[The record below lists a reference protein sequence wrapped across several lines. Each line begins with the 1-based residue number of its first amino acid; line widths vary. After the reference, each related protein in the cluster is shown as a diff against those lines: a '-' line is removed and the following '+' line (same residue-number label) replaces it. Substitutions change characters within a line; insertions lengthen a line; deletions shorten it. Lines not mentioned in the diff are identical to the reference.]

1 MLSLKIYLD
10 DCAYDKRLVQLLR
23 QAGHEVT
30 TPVEAG
36 TLGQHDNK
44 HLNYAIYNKKI
55 LLTKNPPD
63 FLALHEELKNHCGII
78 AIYQDNDVSKDMT
91 NTEIVKAISN
101 LIKAQVPIIN
111 CFHILNNWRY

>member
-36 TLGQHDNK
+36 TLGQHDNE
-44 HLNYAIYNKKI
+44 HLN
-55 LLTKNPPD
+55 
-63 FLALHEELKNHCGII
+63 ERR
-78 AIYQDNDVSKDMT
+78 
-91 NTEIVKAISN
+91 
-101 LIKAQVPIIN
+101 IKRLFQMN
-111 CFHILNNWRY
+111 RL